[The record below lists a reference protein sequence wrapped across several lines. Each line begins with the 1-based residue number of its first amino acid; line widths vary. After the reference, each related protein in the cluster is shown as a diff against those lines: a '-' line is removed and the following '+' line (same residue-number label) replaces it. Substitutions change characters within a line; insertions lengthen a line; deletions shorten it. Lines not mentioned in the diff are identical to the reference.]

1 MHLLIPTPQPDYA
14 VDNNDYL
21 DLDFTVKGK
30 HIMNLNL
37 IIVPHLLLDP
47 PRNAFPSFEP
57 SESLYC
63 LTLSLLPMNATA
75 QVYTHTIKNVEV
87 DSEGFLIID
96 RFRENEVRR

>member
-1 MHLLIPTPQPDYA
+1 MHFLIPTPYPDYP
-14 VDNNDYL
+14 VEINDYL
-21 DLDFTVKGK
+21 ELDFTVKGK
-30 HIMNLNL
+30 LIIKMNL

-75 QVYTHTIKNVEV
+75 
-87 DSEGFLIID
+87 
-96 RFRENEVRR
+96 